1 MTLEK
6 EKVSYN
12 GELTGTIDQNETT
25 QSATADDFGAS
36 LDGIQQVFR
45 VNPADE
51 EDYKGTIG
59 YKDA

>member
-1 MTLEK
+1 MLEK
-6 EKVSYN
+6 DKVSYN
-12 GELTGTIDQNETT
+12 GKLTGTIDQNGLTPSTE
-25 QSATADDFGAS
+25 DEFGAS

-51 EDYKGTIG
+51 EDYQGTIG

>member
-1 MTLEK
+1 MLEK
-6 EKVSYN
+6 DKVSYN
-12 GELTGTIDQNETT
+12 GELTGTIDQNEPS
-25 QSATADDFGAS
+25 QSSVNDFGAS
-36 LDGIQQVFR
+36 LDGIQQTFR